1 MAAPKEIRIIYSD
14 GTKGQ
19 KLDGVG
25 ISGSNTWATW
35 VRTRQ
40 TGPKDIS
47 GTAQSKNRY
56 RDTEISVIRK
66 GFNLHCQTCLEK
78 GCYGS
83 LLKAQPTNTTSWKIG
98 MRGWFAHYDVDPDSH
113 EPDCPCYRHSEYRY
127 KVNAVHRTVILKPDL
142 YISNKNQQ
150 YLLRFSVDL
159 TKMYEHEKENEI
171 SEKDRIANYNMIYS
185 AFASKV
191 QSSILLEKPDP
202 KGIIISGVVQ
212 KMPDS
217 EFNLIESKGKLWG
230 NPNIGKIILKFFDYE
245 KLDLLVWK
253 RATTWGEARLEP
265 VIVSHQQGKSVQ
277 MTIHANENYVWNNH
291 PDSSIIK
298 SKIKGMP
305 TVPRTG
311 SFNNPIGQFTKVD
324 SESVQQ
330 VVSQIF
336 EKHDLDVSFENS
348 NIYADIIGVDYNK
361 KLSHILAVT
370 NNSDSDYLVTG
381 ELQEF
386 GTKYRGIDD
395 YENKSKY
402 DLSVGEDNVERF
414 SVESGKTKMFP
425 LLITGSGRM
434 VISAIPEDEDGEISQ
449 RILLSK
455 SIYDEKDRKLRISQL
470 SKEIDD
476 WEILIPALLK
486 ASMING
492 FDDYEELPPNHEE
505 IDDILLADIM
515 RHKYTSM
522 ESKNELVHSGTI
534 TGTMNKLQGLAENLE
549 LDETSSKP
557 QKSHQLLS
565 YLFESQYNKIENQE
579 MKQAQRVWD
588 IDASRDFKLIG
599 YEEGYFSP
607 NNDTEWALLISRK
620 SLSQLKKS
628 FPSLSTNDIKFL
640 TTGHRLINRQKAS
653 TAGLQQ
659 LDRLPSLDIYPE
671 NPVDFLLAHFDKSS
685 EYIEGS
691 EEEYPRCHWLNLGGE
706 NSNQY
711 LSLYAD
717 SLIKEP
723 RASELW
729 SQTKQTELK
738 LDIANGE
745 TWYLSIQRL
754 ANEPQSAE
762 DEDRWAQI
770 FFLHL
775 HKCNNEKEYESHRVM
790 IYNSAGASPPSVIK
804 DYYDSRGPD
813 EKRMLLGQ
821 HLRDVFRAFI
831 AASGQIKN
839 LRNPVDS
846 LAPYN
851 YRKTIIQPFHERNS
865 NLFNEITSI
874 DSHPA
879 ISLSNYAKVRLWLQE

>member
-127 KVNAVHRTVILKPDL
+127 KVNAVHRTVILRPDL

-230 NPNIGKIILKFFDYE
+230 NPNIGKIVLKFFDYE

-425 LLITGSGRM
+425 LLITGS
-434 VISAIPEDEDGEISQ
+434 
-449 RILLSK
+449 
-455 SIYDEKDRKLRISQL
+455 
-470 SKEIDD
+470 
-476 WEILIPALLK
+476 
-486 ASMING
+486 
-492 FDDYEELPPNHEE
+492 
-505 IDDILLADIM
+505 
-515 RHKYTSM
+515 
-522 ESKNELVHSGTI
+522 
-534 TGTMNKLQGLAENLE
+534 
-549 LDETSSKP
+549 
-557 QKSHQLLS
+557 
-565 YLFESQYNKIENQE
+565 
-579 MKQAQRVWD
+579 
-588 IDASRDFKLIG
+588 
-599 YEEGYFSP
+599 
-607 NNDTEWALLISRK
+607 
-620 SLSQLKKS
+620 
-628 FPSLSTNDIKFL
+628 
-640 TTGHRLINRQKAS
+640 
-653 TAGLQQ
+653 
-659 LDRLPSLDIYPE
+659 
-671 NPVDFLLAHFDKSS
+671 
-685 EYIEGS
+685 
-691 EEEYPRCHWLNLGGE
+691 
-706 NSNQY
+706 
-711 LSLYAD
+711 
-717 SLIKEP
+717 
-723 RASELW
+723 
-729 SQTKQTELK
+729 
-738 LDIANGE
+738 
-745 TWYLSIQRL
+745 
-754 ANEPQSAE
+754 
-762 DEDRWAQI
+762 
-770 FFLHL
+770 
-775 HKCNNEKEYESHRVM
+775 
-790 IYNSAGASPPSVIK
+790 
-804 DYYDSRGPD
+804 
-813 EKRMLLGQ
+813 
-821 HLRDVFRAFI
+821 
-831 AASGQIKN
+831 
-839 LRNPVDS
+839 
-846 LAPYN
+846 
-851 YRKTIIQPFHERNS
+851 
-865 NLFNEITSI
+865 
-874 DSHPA
+874 
-879 ISLSNYAKVRLWLQE
+879 